1 MILDANLAFSS
12 AQSLI
17 TNASTAST
25 NVLDLATGVCTSSAS
40 YPITPNLTFG
50 TATVFGEDLGIGSG
64 IVPKFSIS
72 LLTTFLTASAATLNV
87 AIQGAV
93 DNGGGTIAGLTWT
106 TYDETGPIAAAQLL
120 LNTSIRMWWPH
131 RIVGAALPRF
141 IRLLYQLPAATS
153 FTAGSI
159 NLAILTLTRDDWSA
173 GAYPANYTVGA

>member
-1 MILDANLAFSS
+1 MILDSNLAFSS

-25 NVLDLATGVCTSSAS
+25 AVLDLATGVCTTSST
-40 YPITPNLTFG
+40 YGPPNLTFG

-72 LLTTFLTASAATLNV
+72 LLTSFVTANSATLNV
-87 AIQGAV
+87 AIQGAI
-93 DNGGGTIAGLTWT
+93 DNGGTTIAGLTWT

-131 RIVGAALPRF
+131 RQVGAALPRF

-159 NLAILTLTRDDWSA
+159 NQAILTLTRDDWSA
-173 GAYPANYTVGA
+173 GAYPSNFTVGA